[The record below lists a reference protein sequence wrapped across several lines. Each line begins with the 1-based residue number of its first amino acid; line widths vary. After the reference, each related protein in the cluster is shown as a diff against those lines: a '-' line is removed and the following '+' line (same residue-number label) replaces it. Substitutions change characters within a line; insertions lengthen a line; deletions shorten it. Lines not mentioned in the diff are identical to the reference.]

1 MVFTDRYIS
10 RAISSVLS
18 SASVRQASSLLRS
31 PATPG
36 GASAAV
42 QGARDH
48 QLNVTIP
55 PGQRVRA
62 RPEGDRYLGFS
73 FAETD
78 MYGAVEQALSAARQ
92 RLRVMID

>member
-1 MVFTDRYIS
+1 MKCPGVAPCQCPADRF
-10 RAISSVLS
+10 
-18 SASVRQASSLLRS
+18 
-31 PATPG
+31 ATAG
-36 GASAAV
+36 
-42 QGARDH
+42 
-48 QLNVTIP
+48 
-55 PGQRVRA
+55 GQRVRA